1 MGWNLGGIVAGA
13 IAGAAGAAERFL
25 VEERRNETALAKEKE
40 LAQFRADIEME
51 KQQRLEELKIKRKD
65 AWDAQ
70 ERESIAENI
79 KQAGESAK
87 EAGFKPGTVEY
98 HTHAAEFLNAS
109 GRAELAKEQLAEA
122 NRIRTDDTKDQIAA
136 AKNETALARLEAA
149 SARRAAGGKDK
160 DEDEDKLDDRNMK
173 RLITMGTKTLPKKDG
188 NGTIKD
194 SGAGDVFVEQYNGLR
209 MKGFSPQQAM
219 QAISPV
225 VAATSGMLGANK
237 GISGYDAATKAT
249 NEVRRA
255 AAERMMNAGN
265 ESAAR
270 GAGIISGIQE
280 SIPRSPSLG
289 SGQGSFRSAD
299 RLPLPGSSPAPL
311 VQVPDTTASGGSRG
325 RGALPGQYKGDLYI
339 TDSQGRKVL
348 VPSAK

>member
-1 MGWNLGGIVAGA
+1 MGWNLGGI
-13 IAGAAGAAERFL
+13 IAGAVAGGAGAAERFL

-51 KQQRLEELKIKRKD
+51 KQQRLDELKASRQSK
-65 AWDAQ
+65 AEMV
-70 ERESIAENI
+70 ERESVAENI

-160 DEDEDKLDDRNMK
+160 DEDEDKLDDRNTK
-173 RLITMGTKTLPKKDG
+173 RLITMGTKNIRNEEGKVD
-188 NGTIKD
+188 KD
-194 SGAGDVFVEQYNGLR
+194 SGAGDVFVEQYTGLR
-209 MKGFSPQQAM
+209 MKGYSPQQAM
-219 QAISPV
+219 QALSPV
-225 VAATSGMLGANK
+225 VAATSGMLSANK

-255 AAERMMNAGN
+255 AAERMTNAGN

-270 GAGIISGIQE
+270 GAGIINSVQG
-280 SIPRSPSLG
+280 SIPQSPNLG
-289 SGQGSFRSAD
+289 GGQGSFRSAD

-311 VQVPDTTASGGSRG
+311 VQAPDTTTSGGSRG